1 MSQIKLY
8 ISFCQVLKIYLITK
22 NLAQIK
28 IALVLEFYKINFLIN
43 FPQKTKYMRNSL
55 LTAEKIVIKIGTSS
69 LTYPNGKLNFRKIK
83 NFVEAIMKVS
93 KSGKKIILVSSG
105 AVGIGAGR
113 LGLNYKPQDLAEKQ
127 ALAGIGQAELIKIYR
142 KFFAEHNQNVAQVL
156 LTRDNLSTPIRVQNA
171 TNTLNTLREMN
182 IIPIINENDTV
193 STDEIIF
200 GDNDSLSADVAIVSQ
215 SDLLIIL
222 SDIDN
227 LYSADPKVN
236 PSATALKLVTCIDE
250 SIEKL
255 ATGTGSS
262 FGTGGMQTKITAA
275 KKCLD
280 ANIHMVIA
288 RADRENVLS
297 DVIAGED
304 VGTLFFAKKIDI

>member
-1 MSQIKLY
+1 
-8 ISFCQVLKIYLITK
+8 
-22 NLAQIK
+22 
-28 IALVLEFYKINFLIN
+28 
-43 FPQKTKYMRNSL
+43 MRNSL
-55 LTAEKIVIKIGTSS
+55 IKAEKIVIKIGTSS

-83 NFVEAIMKVS
+83 NFVEAVVKVS
-93 KSGKKIILVSSG
+93 AIGKKIILVSSG

-142 KFFAEHNQNVAQVL
+142 KFFAEHNRNVAQVL
-156 LTRDNLSTPIRVQNA
+156 LTRDNLNTPIRVQNA
-171 TNTLNTLREMN
+171 TNTLNTLLKMN

-193 STDEIIF
+193 STDEIVF

-227 LYSADPKVN
+227 LYSADPKQN
-236 PSATALKLVTCIDE
+236 PEAKAIKIITKIDE

-255 ATGTGSS
+255 ASGAGSS

-280 ANIHMVIA
+280 ANILMVIA

-297 DVIAGED
+297 DVVAGED
-304 VGTLFFAKKIDI
+304 VGTLFFAQKNSNV